1 MQGTSSLELL
11 VHFNCG
17 ACGKWW
23 SVGDA
28 PPDKTLW
35 YCPWCGQ
42 MQTVVIGKGPTRP
55 QHEPDS

>member
-1 MQGTSSLELL
+1 MQGNFSVELL

-28 PPDKTLW
+28 PVEKTNW
-35 YCPWCGQ
+35 FCPWCGHEQ
-42 MQTVVIGKGPTRP
+42 QINIDLQQRP
-55 QHEPDS
+55 AIKDR